1 MSSSK
6 KHIFFYKYLI
16 INNLLIGT
24 DLYMGCFE
32 MRIQLAGNRYCNN
45 HYIIMMLESL
55 KEKVKLT
62 ITEGYALIMNS
73 GYKLIRLYFLITGN
87 L

>member
-1 MSSSK
+1 
-6 KHIFFYKYLI
+6 
-16 INNLLIGT
+16 
-24 DLYMGCFE
+24 
-32 MRIQLAGNRYCNN
+32 
-45 HYIIMMLESL
+45 MMLESL